1 MDSWIASISMEVFF
15 ASRLKDNCNPLLV
28 AINQSDV
35 RALDGYTLNEVV
47 RPIRR
52 KILDAEVEC
61 LTKNMCIKTRV
72 RRSRLAF
79 V

>member
-1 MDSWIASISMEVFF
+1 MDSWIASISMEVFCLSLEGQLQPP
-15 ASRLKDNCNPLLV
+15 SRRHQPN
-28 AINQSDV
+28 DV

-61 LTKNMCIKTRV
+61 LTKNMRIKTRV